1 MDIAAVLYLH
11 IMNHDQKNPNWEKRD
26 RCIWSAG
33 HKAPALYVALA
44 AAGYWKM
51 EDVITGLKKLDSP
64 FEGHPH
70 WLKLPGVEV
79 SSSSLGQGLGFA
91 VGPGTRPCR

>member
-1 MDIAAVLYLH
+1 MNLAV
-11 IMNHDQKNPNWEKRD
+11 IPVQNVISDARPCVVPTQGG
-26 RCIWSAG
+26 A
-33 HKAPALYVALA
+33 V
-44 AAGYWKM
+44 GYCKM
-51 EDVITGLKKLDSP
+51 EDVITGLRKLDSP

-79 SSSSLGQGLGFA
+79 SSGSLGQGLGFA